1 MSKREPLTRRPEKA
15 ARRSIFQRIMGW
27 SRLARIGLVFV
38 GAMAL
43 AMLLL
48 PVVDQLFF
56 RVGGVFIGQSS
67 GPTWVVMI
75 FCFGLYFSGY
85 VLMIGTPGT
94 PPEDSRAQRIYIGLV
109 LFIIAITVVWYTLM
123 VFSIANGA

>member
-1 MSKREPLTRRPEKA
+1 MSNREPLTRRPEKVT
-15 ARRSIFQRIMGW
+15 RRSLVSIVMGW

-43 AMLLL
+43 ALLLL

-56 RVGGVFIGQSS
+56 RIGGVYIGQSS
-67 GPTWVVMI
+67 GPTWIVML

-85 VLMIGTPGT
+85 VLVVGTPGS
-94 PPEDSRAQRIYIGLV
+94 PPEDSRAQRIYIRLV
-109 LFIIAITVVWYTLM
+109 LFIIVITIIWYAILLSSAASGV
-123 VFSIANGA
+123 